1 MGSIPFTVYDFFSY
15 LAVGG
20 LWLLGVDY
28 AFALGW
34 ILGKDLDPGRA
45 IAWIIVSQLL
55 GHVNSH
61 WSSWLLETRSM
72 RILGYPST
80 NFFASVTP
88 RFLRHYRAPLEK
100 ELGAAILEKYTRES
114 RLHEQGES
122 LFLFCFH
129 TVKERDAR
137 TYARLETFLNQ
148 YAFARNMSLAL
159 LVLGGVFV
167 AAAVLRDAHQ
177 FWALAAACLVTSITL
192 FLRYLKFFRHYS
204 LEVFMAFL
212 VATSPATERK

>member
-28 AFALGW
+28 VFALGW
-34 ILGKDLDPGRA
+34 ILGRDLDAGHA
-45 IAWIIVSQLL
+45 IAWIIIAQVL

-61 WSSWLLETRSM
+61 WSSWLLETRAM
-72 RILGYPST
+72 RMLGYPSA
-80 NFFASVTP
+80 NFFASMTP

-100 ELGAAILEKYTRES
+100 ELGAAILEKYTHES
-114 RLHEQGES
+114 GLHEQGES

-137 TYARLETFLNQ
+137 TYTRLETFLNQ

-167 AAAVLRDAHQ
+167 AAAVLRDVHH
-177 FWALAAACLVTSITL
+177 FWALAAACLMISATL

-212 VATSPATERK
+212 VTRLPATEHK